1 MGHAVPAKG
10 DVMRWLGKLA
20 VAVAICWV
28 LHPSARAESRVAP
41 AIGNTGH
48 QSAGL
53 VLAGPRHG
61 AEHVARMRVAS
72 LSDRAA
78 PEAARPI
85 ARAPEQPRAFASP
98 SSPRDGVAQTDFDG
112 EWKVTGNVVESGRC
126 RAADAFSFRIS
137 NGRLEGPKL
146 SGQVDQAGTMR
157 GVFRS
162 GGAQSLLT
170 GKFSAQTGSGS
181 WSTSTG
187 CRGKWAARRA

>member
-1 MGHAVPAKG
+1 
-10 DVMRWLGKLA
+10 MRWLGKLA

-28 LHPSARAESRVAP
+28 LHPSARAESRLAP
-41 AIGNTGH
+41 EIGNAGH
-48 QSAGL
+48 QSAGR

-61 AEHVARMRVAS
+61 AEPVARMRVAS

-78 PEAARPI
+78 PETARPI

-98 SSPRDGVAQTDFDG
+98 SPQRDHVAQSDFDG

-126 RAADAFSFRIS
+126 SAADAFSFRIS

-146 SGQVDQAGTMR
+146 SGQVDQGGTMR

-162 GGAQSLLT
+162 GGAQSFLT

-181 WSTSTG
+181 WSWNGSSSG
-187 CRGKWAARRA
+187 